1 MLSDS
6 GESRTLQS
14 VTYVDYCPTSSSLTL
29 YQPGCNGFY
38 ADLNIFL
45 LGTARYR
52 MSVGCISQTTLIML
66 IAHVA
71 ISQRILQ
78 IRQARYGII
87 HNFVVCNKRNSQ
99 IRAECRTKHP
109 GTKHSMPFFDTL
121 DKTSRIDLS
130 PGQNIPCSF
139 VTPDKTSH
147 AISATLDKTSHTLFK
162 AYESA

>member
-1 MLSDS
+1 M
-6 GESRTLQS
+6 
-14 VTYVDYCPTSSSLTL
+14 TYVDYCPTSSSLTL

-38 ADLNIFL
+38 ADLNVFL

-78 IRQARYGII
+78 IRQARYSIL

-130 PGQNIPCSF
+130 PRTKHSMQFCHPGQNIPCHFFHPGQNIPHS
-139 VTPDKTSH
+139 V
-147 AISATLDKTSHTLFK
+147 
-162 AYESA
+162 